1 MTEENPKVFIS
12 YSWDDDPHKAWVKA
26 FATRLRTDGVDVTLD
41 QWETVP
47 GDMLPRFMEQAI
59 RENAYVLIICTPNY
73 KKKSD
78 NREGGVGYE
87 GDIMTGEVFTTK
99 NHRKFIP
106 VLRRGDFKSAS
117 PGWLTGAYGIDLRAD
132 PINEQQYGDL
142 TATLY
147 KRREQAPPLGKTL
160 SPAPQRSLREAVKE
174 FLPTKE
180 LPADD
185 FVPIQI
191 TGIIIDEI
199 GEPKNDGS
207 RGSALYPIPFKLSR
221 RPTHEWGELFKRNWD
236 HPPSYTTQHRSG
248 IARVEGDKVILTRTT
263 IEEVESVHRAT
274 LRLALDETNKQVA
287 KIVLKRAADQQ
298 TEKQKQDTERER
310 IRKLAESMEF

>member
-1 MTEENPKVFIS
+1 MAAENPKVFIS

-26 FATRLRTDGVDVTLD
+26 FATRLRADGVDVTLD
-41 QWETVP
+41 QWATVP
-47 GDMLPRFMEQAI
+47 GDKLPRFMEQAI
-59 RENAYVLIICTPNY
+59 RENAYVLIVCTPNY

-87 GDIMTGEVFTTK
+87 GDIMTGEVFTTQ

-117 PGWLTGAYGIDLRAD
+117 PSWLTGAYGIDLRAD
-132 PINEQQYGDL
+132 PLNEQQYGDL

-147 KRREQAPPLGKTL
+147 KRREQAPPLGKPL
-160 SPAPQRSLREAVKE
+160 APTPQKSIREAAKE
-174 FLPTKE
+174 FYPTKE
-180 LPADD
+180 PAVAD
-185 FVPIQI
+185 FELIQI

-221 RPTHEWGELFKRNWD
+221 KPTHEWGELFKRNWD
-236 HPPSYTTQHRSG
+236 RPPSFTTQHRPG
-248 IARVEGDKVILTRTT
+248 TARVDGDRIVLTQTT
-263 IEEVESVHRAT
+263 IEEVESTHRAT
-274 LRLALDETNKQVA
+274 LKLALDETNRQVA
-287 KIVLKRAADQQ
+287 GIVRKRAADEQA
-298 TEKQKQDTERER
+298 QKQRRDAERER
-310 IRKLAESMEF
+310 IRKLAEGMEF